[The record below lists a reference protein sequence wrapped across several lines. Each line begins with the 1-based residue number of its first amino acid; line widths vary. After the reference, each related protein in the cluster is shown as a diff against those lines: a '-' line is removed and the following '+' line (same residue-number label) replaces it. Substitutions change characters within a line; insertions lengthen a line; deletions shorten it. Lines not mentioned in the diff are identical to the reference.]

1 MRVKHEL
8 AAHNQIV
15 IKVQF
20 DRQSPDADSPTLEV
34 VYYVYFPEDMSLTDN
49 TKVLVQRSVTR
60 TDTRETMGLT
70 DEENIQV
77 MGEASEYAA
86 QLGYQD
92 F

>member
-1 MRVKHEL
+1 
-8 AAHNQIV
+8 
-15 IKVQF
+15 
-20 DRQSPDADSPTLEV
+20 
-34 VYYVYFPEDMSLTDN
+34 
-49 TKVLVQRSVTR
+49 LVQRSVTR